1 MITLVHPTIIQMDL
15 LLAVCGYSPT
25 ENHPTAQMPSPRR
38 QSQEMKKDKEA
49 DHLTED
55 KLR

>member
-38 QSQEMKKDKEA
+38 QSQEVKKDKEA

>member
-1 MITLVHPTIIQMDL
+1 MMTLVHSTITQMDL

-38 QSQEMKKDKEA
+38 QSQEVKKDKEA
-49 DHLTED
+49 DYLTED